1 MDMKDIKLV
10 VNLDPNGGTQ
20 METIIKI
27 EKTQTGFAH
36 WVRLASGLV
45 IIEFVTVA

>member
-1 MDMKDIKLV
+1 
-10 VNLDPNGGTQ
+10 

-27 EKTQTGFAH
+27 KKTSTGFAH

-45 IIEFVTVA
+45 VIEFVVVA

>member
-1 MDMKDIKLV
+1 
-10 VNLDPNGGTQ
+10 

-27 EKTQTGFAH
+27 EATSTGFAH
-36 WVRLASGLV
+36 WIRTNSGLV